1 MMDDGKYRA
10 RAVTGSATI
19 GKTDKGSPQI
29 AVMFELLDHPGT
41 RLPWYGSFAETTVG
55 QDQKPLY
62 QITIES
68 LYHCGW
74 EGPDLRDLTGI
85 DRNEVTVVVKNEEY
99 QGKTRSKIAWVNS
112 SGGGLI
118 KNEMADT
125 ELSGFAAKMKGAA
138 LSTKKSM
145 KLAEPAKKPNG
156 QQQKRREPPP
166 GSGDAYEDESP
177 ADWMNE

>member
-1 MMDDGKYRA
+1 MEDGKYRA
-10 RAVTGSATI
+10 RGVTAAM
-19 GKTDKGSPQI
+19 GKTEGGKPQV
-29 AVMFELLDHPGT
+29 AVEFEFLDHPGV

-62 QITIES
+62 QITMES

-85 DRNEVTVVVKNEEY
+85 DRNEVSVVVANEEY
-99 QGKTRSKIAWVNS
+99 QGKTRPKIKWVNAA
-112 SGGGLI
+112 GGGLI
-118 KNEMADT
+118 KNEMASD

-138 LSTKKSM
+138 LSTRKNM
-145 KLAEPAKKPNG
+145 RLPDPAAKPKANG

-166 GSGDAYEDESP
+166 GSGDAYEDDSP
-177 ADWMNE
+177 PDWMND